1 MRYLN
6 WQTNWQNKASIA
18 WIAITLVVAVCLGV
32 MHLKGSI
39 HIQSDIFKLLP
50 SVSDNAQVLDSQKTL
65 SERLNRQVF
74 VMLQADSQTALDT
87 ATEHLTDSANNSP
100 AWQTVTPYADS
111 DTLGQTLYQHRAGL
125 LDDTTRHYL
134 QTGNYDA
141 LLEKSTLQ
149 LFSPAT
155 PVNEQLLKDDPLLLF
170 IGAMVA
176 QSGAMGDI
184 SLQKGWATLEPND
197 ERPHYLRLMV
207 LNTANSPYDVENQT
221 LAIDW
226 LAKQK
231 DALASD
237 NITLAW
243 TGTLAFANFGTQSA
257 KQEISTIGLGSSIGV
272 VLLVLFGFRSL
283 RPLFTEFIAVT
294 VGTLFAFVITHL
306 VFGEIHLMT
315 LVFGASLIGVCVD
328 FSFYFM
334 AMQSSRPHDNGF
346 KILTPLLPSLF
357 LGLMTTI
364 VAYVFLLITPF
375 IVFRQ
380 IAVFSMVGL
389 FAAWITSILLLPRL
403 PALNAKPAL
412 HALSFLGR
420 LRAMIMPF
428 ATRRYALIGMALV
441 VSAIGLSQ
449 IRFNDD
455 IRTLQSTSPA
465 LLADEKLIRQTFHQQ
480 HQSQYFILTADNQ
493 AQLEHSESELLDK
506 LSALQ
511 SQGAVT
517 GVQAPNIQAPN
528 IQALGNWANSVRQS
542 QNIALLQAIP
552 QDVLQRYADSTGL
565 DIDDILAWQANLN
578 NPTLSPTLSLSD
590 LAQHPLAPLAL
601 SDTSRIVLVQGATD
615 RTALLEL
622 QNEHTFFIEP
632 THALSEQFGL
642 HRVHAQWLLLSALVC
657 LAIGLGLLYGIKS
670 VLPLMLPVSLALS
683 TTFALQA
690 LMGVELNLFSI
701 MACFLILGIG
711 VDYAI
716 FYRHGHGQDGLVA
729 VALFLCMLSTLLG
742 FGLLSLSSTYAIFCF
757 GVTVLGGVVLSFIF
771 ATCLTQSDAHYGK
784 RESTK

>member
-6 WQTNWQNKASIA
+6 WQTDWQNKASIA
-18 WIAITLVVAVCLGV
+18 WVTITLVVAMCLGV
-32 MHLKGSI
+32 MYLKGSI

-50 SVSDNAQVLDSQKTL
+50 NVSDNAQVLSSQKAL

-74 VMLQADSQTALDT
+74 IMLQADSQTALDT
-87 ATEHLTDSANNSP
+87 ATDRLTDSADSSP
-100 AWQTVTPYADS
+100 VWQTVTPYADS

-125 LDDTTRHYL
+125 LDDTTRQYL

-226 LAKQK
+226 LTKQK
-231 DALASD
+231 DALAYD
-237 NITLAW
+237 NVTLTW

-334 AMQSSRPHDNGF
+334 AMQSSRPSENGF
-346 KILTPLLPSLF
+346 AILTPLLPSLF

-412 HALSFLGR
+412 HALSFLGK
-420 LRAMIMPF
+420 LRAMTTPF
-428 ATRRYALIGMALV
+428 TARRHVMIGTAV
-441 VSAIGLSQ
+441 VISVVGLSQ
-449 IRFNDD
+449 LRFNDD
-455 IRTLQSTSPA
+455 IRNLQSTNPA

-480 HQSQYFILTADNQ
+480 HQSQYFILTADNK

-511 SQGAVT
+511 NQGAITSV
-517 GVQAPNIQAPN
+517 
-528 IQALGNWANSVRQS
+528 QALGNWTNSVRQS
-542 QNIALLQAIP
+542 QNITLLQAIP
-552 QDVLQRYADSTGL
+552 PDVLQRYADSVGL
-565 DIDDILAWQANLN
+565 DIKDILAWQANLN

-601 SDTSRIVLVQGATD
+601 SDTSRIVLVQGVAE
-615 RTALLEL
+615 RAALLGL

-632 THALSEQFGL
+632 TYALSEQFGL

-757 GVTVLGGVVLSFIF
+757 GVTVLGGVILSFVF

-784 RESTK
+784 RKNGKRESTK

>member
-6 WQTNWQNKASIA
+6 WQTDWQNKASIA
-18 WIAITLVVAVCLGV
+18 WIAITLVVAMCLGV
-32 MHLKGSI
+32 MYLKGSI

-87 ATEHLTDSANNSP
+87 ATDHLTDSANNSL

-111 DTLGQTLYQHRAGL
+111 DTLGQTLYRHRTGL

-155 PVNEQLLKDDPLLLF
+155 PINEKLLKDDPLLLF

-184 SLQKGWATLEPND
+184 SLHKGWATLEPSD
-197 ERPHYLRLMV
+197 ERPHALRLMV
-207 LNTANSPYDVENQT
+207 LNTANSPYDVENQA

-237 NITLAW
+237 NVTLTW

-257 KQEISTIGLGSSIGV
+257 KNEISTIGLGSSIGV

-334 AMQSSRPHDNGF
+334 AMQSSRPSENGF
-346 KILTPLLPSLF
+346 AILTPLLPSLF

-389 FAAWITSILLLPRL
+389 FSAWITSILLLPRL

-412 HALSFLGR
+412 HALSFLGK
-420 LRAMIMPF
+420 LRAMTAPF
-428 ATRRYALIGMALV
+428 TARRLVMIGTAV
-441 VSAIGLSQ
+441 VISVVGLSQ

-455 IRTLQSTSPA
+455 IRNLQGTNPT

-565 DIDDILAWQANLN
+565 DIDDILAWQA
-578 NPTLSPTLSLSD
+578 SLSHAPRLTIHD

-601 SDTSRIVLVQGATD
+601 SDTSRIVLVQGVAD
-615 RTALLEL
+615 RAALLGL

-784 RESTK
+784 SLPPQNDA